1 VTASAPTAGTA
12 PPAAEVEPD
21 VGAAPARRRATWS
34 AFRALLLRDLTV
46 LDKDLKEFLPN
57 TLMQPAM
64 LVFVFTYVFPRIGQ
78 GIGGSGNA
86 GRFSTLLLGGLVA
99 QSIAFQGL
107 FRVALPLAR
116 ELDITNELEDRVLA
130 PTHISVIAFE
140 KIVAGALQGLFAGL
154 IVFPVA
160 AFLPSTPIYL
170 RAHWTTLVIV
180 TVLSCYASAALGL
193 TIGTRIEARL
203 VPILVG
209 FIALPLGFF
218 GAIFYTWDA
227 LTPIG
232 WLKAAVLINP
242 MLYMSEG
249 FRAALSIGV
258 VHMHLAA
265 IYGALLGFSVLF
277 TFLGIRGFKKR
288 VLS

>member
-1 VTASAPTAGTA
+1 MTATTTTSPVPSSA
-12 PPAAEVEPD
+12 D
-21 VGAAPARRRATWS
+21 SSAPARRASWA

-78 GIGGSGNA
+78 GIGGSGNV

-130 PTHISVIAFE
+130 PIQISVIAFE
-140 KIVAGALQGLFAGL
+140 KVVAGALQGLFAGL

-160 AFLPSTPIYL
+160 AFLPATPIYL
-170 RAHWTTLVIV
+170 RAHWSTLVIV
-180 TVLSCYASAALGL
+180 TALSCYASAALGL

-209 FIALPLGFF
+209 FVALPLGFF

-258 VHMHLAA
+258 VHMPLVA
-265 IYGALLGFSVLF
+265 IYGALSAFSVLF
-277 TFLGIRGFKKR
+277 TVLGIRGFKKR

>member
-1 VTASAPTAGTA
+1 MTVAPATATDPTGAPGA
-12 PPAAEVEPD
+12 PPPS
-21 VGAAPARRRATWS
+21 RRAGWT
-34 AFRALLLRDLTV
+34 AFRALLMRDLTV

-57 TLMQPAM
+57 TLIQPTLAAFM
-64 LVFVFTYVFPRIGQ
+64 FAFVFPKIGQ
-78 GIGGSGNA
+78 GIGGSGNV
-86 GRFSTLLLGGLVA
+86 GRFSTVLLGGLVA

-130 PTHISVIAFE
+130 PAPISVIALE
-140 KIVAGALQGLFAGL
+140 KIVAGALQSLFAGL
-154 IVFPVA
+154 IVFPIA

-170 RAHWTTLVIV
+170 RAHWDTLVPV

-193 TIGTRIEARL
+193 TIGTYLAARL
-203 VPILVG
+203 LPILVG

-232 WLKAAVLINP
+232 WLKVLVLINP
-242 MLYMSEG
+242 LVYMSEG
-249 FRAALSIGV
+249 FRASLSTGV
-258 VHMHLAA
+258 VHMPLPA
-265 IYGALLGFSVLF
+265 IYGALVGSCVLF
-277 TFLGIRGFKKR
+277 TVLGIRGFKRR
-288 VLS
+288 VLA

>member
-1 VTASAPTAGTA
+1 MTVAPATTAGAGDA
-12 PPAAEVEPD
+12 PPAAVSS
-21 VGAAPARRRATWS
+21 RRAGWA

-78 GIGGSGNA
+78 AVGGSGNV

-99 QSIAFQGL
+99 QSIAFTGL

-116 ELDITNELEDRVLA
+116 ELDITNELEDRILA
-130 PTHISVIAFE
+130 PASISLIAME

-154 IVFPVA
+154 VVFPIA
-160 AFLPSTPIYL
+160 AFLPATPIYL
-170 RAHWTTLVIV
+170 RAHWGTLIIV
-180 TVLSCYASAALGL
+180 TALCCYMSAALGL
-193 TIGTRIEARL
+193 TIGTRIDARL

-232 WLKAAVLINP
+232 WLKAAVLVNP
-242 MLYMSEG
+242 VVYMSEG
-249 FRAALSIGV
+249 FRASLSIGV
-258 VHMHLAA
+258 VHMSLPA
-265 IYGALLGFSVLF
+265 IYGALVAFSILF
-277 TFLGIRGFKKR
+277 TVLGIRGFRNR
-288 VLS
+288 VLG

>member
-1 VTASAPTAGTA
+1 VTAAAVTDADADVPFEPVD
-12 PPAAEVEPD
+12 PPSSRA
-21 VGAAPARRRATWS
+21 ATWA
-34 AFRALLLRDLTV
+34 AFRALLMRDLTV
-46 LDKDLKEFLPN
+46 LDRDLKEFLPN

-99 QSIAFQGL
+99 QSVIFQGL

-116 ELDITNELEDRVLA
+116 EFDITNELEDRVLA
-130 PTHISVIAFE
+130 PTSVTTIAFE
-140 KIVAGALQGLFAGL
+140 KIVAGALQSLFAGL

-170 RAHWTTLVIV
+170 AAHWPILVTI
-180 TVLSCYASAALGL
+180 TPLACYTSAALGL
-193 TIGTRIEARL
+193 TLGTRMEPRL
-203 VPILVG
+203 VPVLAG

-227 LTPIG
+227 LTPIT
-232 WLKAAVLINP
+232 WLKYTVLLNP
-242 MLYMSEG
+242 LVYMSEG
-249 FRAALSIGV
+249 FRAGLSIGV
-258 VHMHLAA
+258 VHMALPAV
-265 IYGALLGFSVLF
+265 YGALVGFALLF
-277 TFLGIRGFKKR
+277 TVLGVRGFKKR

>member
-1 VTASAPTAGTA
+1 MTVA
-12 PPAAEVEPD
+12 PPAATGTDAV
-21 VGAAPARRRATWS
+21 APVHSSRRAGWA

-78 GIGGSGNA
+78 GIGGSGNV

-99 QSIAFQGL
+99 QSVAFQGL

-130 PTHISVIAFE
+130 PAPISVIAME
-140 KIVAGALQGLFAGL
+140 KIVAGALQSLFAGL
-154 IVFPVA
+154 IVFPIA
-160 AFLPSTPIYL
+160 AFLPATPIYL
-170 RAHWTTLVIV
+170 RAEWGTLVIV
-180 TVLSCYASAALGL
+180 TVLCCYASAALGL

-232 WLKAAVLINP
+232 WLKAAVLVNP
-242 MLYMSEG
+242 MVYMSEG
-249 FRAALSIGV
+249 FRASLSIGV
-258 VHMHLAA
+258 VHMSLPAVYA
-265 IYGALLGFSVLF
+265 ALLAFCVVF
-277 TFLGIRGFKKR
+277 TVLGIKGFKKR
-288 VLS
+288 VLG

>member
-1 VTASAPTAGTA
+1 MTLAPATAADAITATDGM
-12 PPAAEVEPD
+12 
-21 VGAAPARRRATWS
+21 APARRAGWA
-34 AFRALLLRDLTV
+34 AFRALLMRDLTV

-64 LVFVFTYVFPRIGQ
+64 LVFVFTFVFPRIGQ

-130 PTHISVIAFE
+130 PAPISVIALE
-140 KIVAGALQGLFAGL
+140 KIVAGALQSLFAGL
-154 IVFPVA
+154 IVFPIA
-160 AFLPSTPIYL
+160 AFLPATPIYL
-170 RAHWTTLVIV
+170 RADWGTLVGV
-180 TVLSCYASAALGL
+180 TVLSCYGSAALGL
-193 TIGTRIEARL
+193 TIGTYLEARL

-232 WLKAAVLINP
+232 WLKALVLINP
-242 MLYMSEG
+242 MVYMSEG
-249 FRAALSIGV
+249 FRASLSIGV
-258 VHMHLAA
+258 VHMPLPVIFGALAA
-265 IYGALLGFSVLF
+265 FAVLF
-277 TFLGIRGFKKR
+277 TLLGIRGFKKR
-288 VLS
+288 VLA

>member
-1 VTASAPTAGTA
+1 MTSPVI
-12 PPAAEVEPD
+12 D
-21 VGAAPARRRATWS
+21 VGEPGPSRWAGWA

-57 TLMQPAM
+57 TLVQPAM

-78 GIGGSGNA
+78 GIGGSSNV
-86 GRFSTLLLGGLVA
+86 GRFSTVLLGGLLA

-116 ELDITNELEDRVLA
+116 ELDVTNELEDRVLA
-130 PTHISVIAFE
+130 PTRISVIAFE

-160 AFLPSTPIYL
+160 AFLPATPISL
-170 RAHWTTLVIV
+170 RAHWATLAVV
-180 TVLSCYASAALGL
+180 TVLSCYVSAALGL

-232 WLKAAVLINP
+232 WLKAAVLVNP
-242 MLYMSEG
+242 LLYMSEG
-249 FRAALSIGV
+249 FRASLSVGV
-258 VHMHLAA
+258 AHMSLAA
-265 IYGALLGFSVLF
+265 VYGGLVGFGVLF
-277 TFLGIRGFKKR
+277 TVLGIRGFRKR

>member
-1 VTASAPTAGTA
+1 MTVA
-12 PPAAEVEPD
+12 PPAATGTD
-21 VGAAPARRRATWS
+21 AATPVHSSRRAGWA

-78 GIGGSGNA
+78 GIGGSGNV

-130 PTHISVIAFE
+130 PAPISVIAVE
-140 KIVAGALQGLFAGL
+140 KIVAGALQSLFAGL
-154 IVFPVA
+154 IVFPIA
-160 AFLPSTPIYL
+160 AFLPATPIYL
-170 RAHWTTLVIV
+170 RAHWGTLVIV
-180 TVLSCYASAALGL
+180 TVLCCYASAALGL

-232 WLKAAVLINP
+232 WLKAAVLVNP
-242 MLYMSEG
+242 MVYMSEG
-249 FRAALSIGV
+249 FRASLSIGV
-258 VHMHLAA
+258 VHMSLPVVYGVLLA
-265 IYGALLGFSVLF
+265 FCVLF
-277 TFLGIRGFKKR
+277 TVLGVKGFKKR
-288 VLS
+288 VLG

>member
-1 VTASAPTAGTA
+1 MTTA
-12 PPAAEVEPD
+12 PPATVHSS
-21 VGAAPARRRATWS
+21 RRAGWA

-130 PTHISVIAFE
+130 PAPISVIALE

-154 IVFPVA
+154 IVFPIA
-160 AFLPSTPIYL
+160 AFLPATPLYL
-170 RAHWTTLVIV
+170 RADWGTLIVI
-180 TVLSCYASAALGL
+180 TVLCCYASAALGL
-193 TIGTRIEARL
+193 TIGTYIEARL
-203 VPILVG
+203 VPILLG
-209 FIALPLGFF
+209 FVALPLGFF
-218 GAIFYTWDA
+218 GAVFYTWDA
-227 LTPIG
+227 LTPLP
-232 WLKAAVLINP
+232 WLKVAVLVNP
-242 MLYMSEG
+242 VVYMSEG
-249 FRAALSIGV
+249 FRASLSIGV
-258 VHMHLAA
+258 AHMPLAA
-265 IYGALLGFSVLF
+265 IYGALSAFCVLF
-277 TFLGIRGFKKR
+277 TILGIRGFTKR
-288 VLS
+288 VLG

>member
-1 VTASAPTAGTA
+1 MTAAVAPVTARPRWS
-12 PPAAEVEPD
+12 
-21 VGAAPARRRATWS
+21 TWA

-57 TLMQPAM
+57 TLMQPVM
-64 LVFVFTYVFPRIGQ
+64 LVFVLTFVFPRIGQ
-78 GIGGSGNA
+78 GIGGSDNA

-107 FRVALPLAR
+107 FRVALPLSR
-116 ELDITNELEDRVLA
+116 ELDITNELEDRVLV
-130 PTHISVIAFE
+130 PTPISVLAFE
-140 KIVAGALQGLFAGL
+140 KIIAGALQSLFAGL

-160 AFLPSTPIYL
+160 AFLPATPIYL
-170 RAHWTTLVIV
+170 RAHWTTLAIV
-180 TVLSCYASAALGL
+180 AVLSCYASAALGL
-193 TIGTRIEARL
+193 TIGTWIEARL

-227 LTPIG
+227 LEPIR
-232 WLKAAVLINP
+232 WLKVAVLVNP

-258 VHMHLAA
+258 VHMPLGA
-265 IYGALLGFSVLF
+265 IYGALLSFSVLF
-277 TFLGIRGFKKR
+277 TMLGIRGFKR
-288 VLS
+288 RMLS

>member
-1 VTASAPTAGTA
+1 MTVDA
-12 PPAAEVEPD
+12 PPVAPVAGSRPD
-21 VGAAPARRRATWS
+21 EHSSRRAGWA
-34 AFRALLLRDLTV
+34 AFRALLMRDLTV

-78 GIGGSGNA
+78 GIGGSGNV

-130 PTHISVIAFE
+130 PAPISVIAME
-140 KIVAGALQGLFAGL
+140 KIVAGALQSLFAGL
-154 IVFPVA
+154 IVFPIA
-160 AFLPSTPIYL
+160 AFLPATPIYL
-170 RAHWTTLVIV
+170 RAHWSTLVVV
-180 TVLSCYASAALGL
+180 TVLACYASAALGL

-249 FRAALSIGV
+249 FRASLSIGV
-258 VHMHLAA
+258 VHMPLVA
-265 IYGALLGFSVLF
+265 IYGALLAFSVLF
-277 TFLGIRGFKKR
+277 TVLGIRGFKQR

>member
-1 VTASAPTAGTA
+1 MTATITLATP
-12 PPAAEVEPD
+12 
-21 VGAAPARRRATWS
+21 RRAS
-34 AFRALLLRDLTV
+34 RAAFRALLLRDLTV
-46 LDKDLKEFLPN
+46 LDKDLKEFVPN

-78 GIGGSGNA
+78 AVGGSGNV

-107 FRVALPLAR
+107 FRVALLLAR

-130 PTHISVIAFE
+130 PAPIWVIGME
-140 KIVAGALQGLFAGL
+140 KIVAGALQSLFAGL
-154 IVFPVA
+154 IVFPIA
-160 AFLPSTPIYL
+160 AFLPASPIYL
-170 RAHWTTLVIV
+170 RADWTTLVIV
-180 TVLSCYASAALGL
+180 TVLCCYASAALGL

-232 WLKAAVLINP
+232 WLKVAVLVNP
-242 MLYMSEG
+242 MVYMSEG
-249 FRAALSIGV
+249 FRASLSIGV
-258 VHMHLAA
+258 VHMSLPV
-265 IYGALLGFSVLF
+265 IYAALLTFSVLF
-277 TFLGIRGFKKR
+277 TVLGITGFKNR
-288 VLS
+288 VLG

>member
-1 VTASAPTAGTA
+1 MTVAPAAGTRET
-12 PPAAEVEPD
+12 PASSSK
-21 VGAAPARRRATWS
+21 RAGWA

-78 GIGGSGNA
+78 AVGGSGNV

-130 PTHISVIAFE
+130 PAPISVIAME
-140 KIVAGALQGLFAGL
+140 KIVAGALQSLFAGL
-154 IVFPVA
+154 IVFPIA
-160 AFLPSTPIYL
+160 AFLPATPIYL
-170 RAHWTTLVIV
+170 QADWGTLVAV
-180 TVLSCYASAALGL
+180 TVLCCYVSAALGL

-227 LTPIG
+227 LTPVG
-232 WLKAAVLINP
+232 WLKAAVLVNP
-242 MLYMSEG
+242 MVYMSEG
-249 FRAALSIGV
+249 FRASLSIGV
-258 VHMHLAA
+258 VHMSLPA
-265 IYGALLGFSVLF
+265 IFGALLTFSILF
-277 TFLGIRGFKKR
+277 TVLGIRGFKNR
-288 VLS
+288 VLG

>member
-1 VTASAPTAGTA
+1 MTTTA
-12 PPAAEVEPD
+12 PPTEVEPG
-21 VGAAPARRRATWS
+21 VGAAPARRWATWS

-232 WLKAAVLINP
+232 WLKVAVLVNP

-258 VHMHLAA
+258 IHMPLPA

>member
-1 VTASAPTAGTA
+1 MTV
-12 PPAAEVEPD
+12 
-21 VGAAPARRRATWS
+21 APATATGTGRA

-78 GIGGSGNA
+78 GIGGSGNV

-99 QSIAFQGL
+99 QSVAFQGL

-130 PTHISVIAFE
+130 PASISLIAME
-140 KIVAGALQGLFAGL
+140 KIVAGALQSLFAGL
-154 IVFPVA
+154 IVFPIA
-160 AFLPSTPIYL
+160 AFLPATPIYL
-170 RAHWTTLVIV
+170 RADWTTLAIV

-193 TIGTRIEARL
+193 TIGTWIEARL
-203 VPILVG
+203 VPVLLG
-209 FIALPLGFF
+209 FVAVPLGFF
-218 GAIFYTWDA
+218 GAVFYTWDA

-232 WLKAAVLINP
+232 SLKAAVLLNP
-242 MLYMSEG
+242 VVYMSEG

-258 VHMHLAA
+258 VHMPLGGV
-265 IYGALLGFSVLF
+265 YGALLAFSVVF
-277 TFLGIRGFKKR
+277 TVLGIRGFKKR